1 MRQLELPQ
9 LFGNETLLGLPVWD
23 WAGALVLA
31 CASFLLM
38 FLALKLAVSRLKA
51 HAERRQARIAQA
63 VAEVLAVTNWLLIG
77 LASIMIGSTM
87 LALNGRWSAAMA
99 HLWFI
104 MLALQTGLWLH
115 RMASIWK
122 RDHLLERRGTNLV
135 IATLLT
141 SLMHVVVWA
150 IVLLAILENAGVNIT
165 TLVASL
171 GVGGVAIAL
180 ALQTVLGDL
189 FAAISIAVDKPFE
202 VGDSITAGDVSGTV
216 ERIGMKSTHIRSLSG
231 EQVVF
236 SNMNLLKLTIQNFKR
251 MSERR
256 IVFHLNL
263 SYRTP
268 VDVVERIPG
277 MIRQI
282 IEKFGRVR
290 FGRAHFVKLGDS
302 GLEFEVVYTMLDI
315 DYDLYMN
322 TQQDINLEIMRRLN
336 AAGADIA
343 LPDGNRATYSSIAL
357 AREHAAKERATKQA
371 NIKQVSH

>member
-1 MRQLELPQ
+1 MSQLDLPQ
-9 LFGNETLLGLPVWD
+9 LFGNETLLGIPVWD
-23 WAGALVLA
+23 WVGALLLA
-31 CASFLLM
+31 CFSFLIM
-38 FLALKLAVSRLKA
+38 FGVLKLTVSRLNT
-51 HAERRQARIAQA
+51 HAQQKQARIAQT
-63 VAEVLAVTNWLLIG
+63 VAEVLAATNWFLIG
-77 LASIMIGSTM
+77 LASIMIGANLLS
-87 LALNGRWSAAMA
+87 LNGRWNAAMA

-141 SLMHVVVWA
+141 SLMHVGVWA

-180 ALQTVLGDL
+180 ALQTILGDL

-216 ERIGMKSTHIRSLSG
+216 ERIGMKSTHIRSISG
-231 EQVVF
+231 EQLVC
-236 SNMNLLKLTIQNFKR
+236 SNTNLLKATIQNFKR

-256 IVFHLNL
+256 IAFRLNL

-268 VDVVERIPG
+268 MDVVEKIPA
-277 MIRQI
+277 MVKQI
-282 IEKFGRVR
+282 IEKCESVR
-290 FGRAHFVKLGDS
+290 FGRAHFIKIGAAA
-302 GLEFEVVYTMLDI
+302 LEFEVVYTLLDT

-322 TQQDINLEIMRRLN
+322 TQQSINLNIMKRLN
-336 AAGADIA
+336 SIGADIA
-343 LPDGNRATYSSIAL
+343 LPDGNRATNSVVAI
-357 AREHAAKERATKQA
+357 AREQTLIDDEPKR
-371 NIKQVSH
+371 ISH

>member
-1 MRQLELPQ
+1 MPQLQLPQ
-9 LFGNETLLGLPVWD
+9 IFGNDALFGLPVWD
-23 WAGALVLA
+23 LVAALVLT
-31 CASFLLM
+31 CISFAVM
-38 FLALKLAVSRLKA
+38 FIALKLAVSRLNARAEHKQA
-51 HAERRQARIAQA
+51 HAAQT
-63 VAEVLAVTNWLLIG
+63 VAEVLAATNWLLIG
-77 LASIMIGSTM
+77 LASIMRGSNA
-87 LALNGRWSAAMA
+87 LALNGRWSTALA

-104 MLALQTGLWLH
+104 LLALQIGLWLH

-141 SLMHVVVWA
+141 SLLHVVVWA
-150 IVLLAILENAGVNIT
+150 IVLLAILENAGINIT

-216 ERIGMKSTHIRSLSG
+216 ERIGMKSTHIRSISG
-231 EQVVF
+231 EQLVC
-236 SNMNLLKLTIQNFKR
+236 SNMNLLKVTIQNFKR

-256 IVFHLNL
+256 IVFRLNL

-268 VDVVERIPG
+268 TDIIEKIPG
-277 MIRQI
+277 MVRQI
-282 IEKFGRVR
+282 IEKCDSVR
-290 FGRAHFVKLGDS
+290 FGRAHFVKLGAS
-302 GLEFEVVYTMLDI
+302 ALEFEAVYTVLDT

-322 TQQDINLEIMRRLN
+322 IQQEINLNIMKRLN
-336 AAGADIA
+336 TMGADIA

-357 AREHAAKERATKQA
+357 AREHAAKDKALR
-371 NIKQVSH
+371 QVSH

>member
-1 MRQLELPQ
+1 MSQLQLPQ
-9 LFGNETLLGLPVWD
+9 LFGNETFFGLPVWD
-23 WAGALVLA
+23 WVAALVLA
-31 CASFLLM
+31 GIAFIVMLV
-38 FLALKLAVSRLKA
+38 ALKFAVARLKA
-51 HAERRQARIAQA
+51 RAEHNQARVAQTA
-63 VAEVLAVTNWLLIG
+63 AEVLTATNWLVIG
-77 LASIMIGSTM
+77 LVSIMIGSNV
-87 LALNGRWSAAMA
+87 LALSGRWSAAVE

-141 SLMHVVVWA
+141 SLTHVVLWA
-150 IVLLAILENAGVNIT
+150 IVLLAILENVGVNIT

-180 ALQTVLGDL
+180 ALQTILGDL

-216 ERIGMKSTHIRSLSG
+216 ERIGMKSTHIRSVSG
-231 EQVVF
+231 EQVVC

-256 IVFHLNL
+256 IVFRLNL

-268 VDVVERIPG
+268 MDVVEKIPAI
-277 MIRQI
+277 IRQVV
-282 IEKFGRVR
+282 EKCDSVR
-290 FGRAHFVKLGDS
+290 FGRAHFVKLGAS
-302 GLEFEVVYTMLDI
+302 ALEFEVVYTVLDT

-322 TQQDINLEIMRRLN
+322 IQQEINLNIMRCLGT
-336 AAGADIA
+336 AGVDIA

-357 AREHAAKERATKQA
+357 ARDHAATEKAQRR
-371 NIKQVSH
+371 VSH